1 VGLFKLRKN
10 KRYSYSGRFSEQLSS
25 NAKSTVS
32 KKIKPK
38 FEDFRTTVGHNNSF
52 RQKFRNAVN
61 DFKNGSENS
70 VRVRLLIILSIL
82 TFVLLLFFII

>member
-1 VGLFKLRKN
+1 MGLFKLKKN
-10 KRYSYSGRFSEQLSS
+10 KRYSYSRRFSEQLSL

-52 RQKFRNAVN
+52 RQKFRNAIN
-61 DFKNGSENS
+61 DFKKGSEKS
-70 VRVRLLIILSIL
+70 VRVRLLIILTIL
-82 TFVLLLFFII
+82 GFMLLLFFVI